1 MLVILYISR
10 PIELHTHDPLR
21 YVGGG
26 LKNYGQMVGSIRKF
40 GSKDEEEDWIC
51 ELMDLA
57 VGKLCLPLKVC
68 IYGTSVFFARLL
80 Y

>member
-1 MLVILYISR
+1 
-10 PIELHTHDPLR
+10 
-21 YVGGG
+21 
-26 LKNYGQMVGSIRKF
+26 MVGSIRKF

-57 VGKLCLPLKVC
+57 IGKLCLPLKAC
-68 IYGTSVFFARLL
+68 IYGTSIFLVHLL